1 MSRLRLVIADGNQQS
16 LQALVSLL
24 EVEFEI
30 VATASDGMLA
40 VDRIRDSKAD
50 VIVLDLDALPEGVIE
65 VMRELAEHRQG
76 PPVVICSSET
86 GAEHVEAALGA
97 GAIGYVFK
105 DRIEEDLAL
114 AVQWAQQGR
123 SFISGKSEGG
133 GSADHAKFFRELGR
147 RVRELREKAGYTQ
160 ARMESFGFSTRHW
173 QQIEA
178 GRPTTMTTLLR
189 ICEVFKM
196 KVEDLLRGLDEDIY
210 HEG

>member
-1 MSRLRLVIADGNQQS
+1 MSRLRLVIADGNPQS
-16 LQALVSLL
+16 LRTLVSLL

-30 VATASDGMLA
+30 VATAADGMSA

-50 VIVLDLDALPEGVIE
+50 VIVLDLDALPEGVID
-65 VMRELAEHRQG
+65 VMRELGEHKQG

-86 GAEHVEAALGA
+86 GAEYVETVLGA

-105 DRIEEDLAL
+105 TRIEEDLAL
-114 AVQWAQQGR
+114 AVQWAHQGR
-123 SFISGKSEGG
+123 SFISGKSRGP
-133 GSADHAKFFRELGR
+133 DHAKFFTELGR
-147 RVRELREKAGYTQ
+147 RIRALREKAGYTQ
-160 ARMESFGFSTRHW
+160 ADMESFGFSTRHW

-189 ICEVFKM
+189 ICEAFKI
-196 KVEDLLRGLDEDIY
+196 KLEDLLRGLDEDIY